1 MTDLRPTTK
10 HRRSRAD
17 GDRGA
22 ALVEAALIIPVV
34 VIILF
39 GVIEF
44 GFLFATAQTANS
56 SARAGARQAA
66 QQYALTPGSTS
77 ADQVKAAV
85 VADLKNLDGFGTP
98 VEMWIYQADANGDY
112 VSDASFGTCNAGNCI
127 RYFGWNGSDFTT
139 VSGSWGPGGGEG
151 TPDACGATVDSV
163 GVYTVVSHKYI
174 AGIFGRTQSV
184 TENTVM
190 RFEPKP
196 TGCPAGST

>member
-1 MTDLRPTTK
+1 MTDLRTTLEP
-10 HRRSRAD
+10 RRGRAD

-34 VIILF
+34 AIILF

-66 QQYALTPGSTS
+66 QQYALDPGAVS
-77 ADQVKAAV
+77 ADGVKAAV

-98 VEMWIYQADANGDY
+98 VEMWIYEADANGNY
-112 VSDASFGTCNAGNCI
+112 VTDPSFGVCSAGNCI
-127 RYFGWNGSDFTT
+127 RYSGWNGTDFATM
-139 VSGSWGPGGGEG
+139 SGSWGPGGGEG

-163 GVYTVVSHKYI
+163 GVYTVVSHRYI

-184 TENTVM
+184 TESTVM